1 MLENMLEN
9 IKKNKWHILG
19 ILVMAAAPILLY
31 IGLYKLD
38 IGWFSKGENGDWL
51 GFWGGYLGAIFGII
65 GAVLLS
71 RMERLNDREQQS
83 QFLVVTLYIEKME
96 KLLEYLLEIEAFC
109 GDIYQDIIELEKNY
123 RSDSNEEQIAIEKIF
138 DDNKEVQK
146 KILKIKTLY
155 SYFSG
160 NDTYLI
166 KVNQAFS
173 EFVEQY
179 REYVMRRD
187 TETEKIY
194 NALDNFEVKL
204 NDAQA
209 FATREITLKLI
220 AIQSTYADPK
230 EFVNEYQEG

>member
-83 QFLVVTLYIEKME
+83 QFLVVTLYIEKWKNSLSIFW
-96 KLLEYLLEIEAFC
+96 KL
-109 GDIYQDIIELEKNY
+109 
-123 RSDSNEEQIAIEKIF
+123 
-138 DDNKEVQK
+138 
-146 KILKIKTLY
+146 
-155 SYFSG
+155 
-160 NDTYLI
+160 
-166 KVNQAFS
+166 
-173 EFVEQY
+173 
-179 REYVMRRD
+179 RRFAV
-187 TETEKIY
+187 ISIRIS
-194 NALDNFEVKL
+194 L
-204 NDAQA
+204 N
-209 FATREITLKLI
+209 
-220 AIQSTYADPK
+220 
-230 EFVNEYQEG
+230 